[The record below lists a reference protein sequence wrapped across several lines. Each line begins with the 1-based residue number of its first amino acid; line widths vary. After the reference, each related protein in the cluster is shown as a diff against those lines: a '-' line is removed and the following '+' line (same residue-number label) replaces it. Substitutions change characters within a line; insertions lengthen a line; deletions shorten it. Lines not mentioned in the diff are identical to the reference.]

1 MFSVMARRAAK
12 SGLAAGQDELGSGSS
27 REEEQG
33 EAGADSR
40 VARGTTR
47 QTSGP
52 RKSGVAGKGGDAEGG
67 KTQVARDGGRAVAEE
82 EGGEKSVLGRRVRST
97 ECIAALAAWHP

>member
-27 REEEQG
+27 REEREAEQE

-52 RKSGVAGKGGDAEGG
+52 RKSGVAGRGGDAEGG

-82 EGGEKSVLGRRVRST
+82 EGGEKSVLKSSPGRLS
-97 ECIAALAAWHP
+97 